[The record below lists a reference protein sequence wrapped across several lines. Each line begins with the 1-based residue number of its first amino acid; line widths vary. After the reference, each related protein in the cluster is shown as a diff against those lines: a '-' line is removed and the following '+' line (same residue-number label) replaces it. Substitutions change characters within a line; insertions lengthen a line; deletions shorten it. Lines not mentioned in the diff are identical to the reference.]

1 MTELQYELKFRTSV
15 STFTGLATAGL
26 VDRMV
31 VRNNK
36 GLPCIS
42 GSSVKGRW
50 RFFAERLLRTS
61 GLPAGLRIHNSSGPL
76 CKDSPCTLC
85 KLFGSPVVPAML
97 QIGQAE
103 LDDSLK
109 SLFAALL
116 KNNPNPVIHPDAEI
130 RPGTCLSRVRR
141 TTLTDHLFF
150 EEAIPPV
157 IFCGKLI
164 ITGAITPIEK
174 QFLRASGRL
183 VDRIG
188 GRKAVGRGIL
198 DKGIEITGDAE

>member
-31 VRNNK
+31 MRNNK

-42 GSSVKGRW
+42 GSSIKGRW
-50 RFFAERLLRTS
+50 RFFAERLLRTR
-61 GLPAGLRIHNSSGPL
+61 GLPAGLRIHDSSGPL
-76 CKDSPCTLC
+76 CKNSPCTLC
-85 KLFGSPVVPAML
+85 KLFGSPAVPAML
-97 QIGQAE
+97 QVGQAE

-109 SLFAALL
+109 SLFEALL
-116 KNNPNPVIHPDAEI
+116 DSNPNPVIHPDAEI

-157 IFCGKLI
+157 TFCGKLV
-164 ITGAITPIEK
+164 ITGAITPVEK
-174 QFLRASGRL
+174 QFLHASGRL

-198 DKGIEITGDAE
+198 DKGIEITGAAE